1 MAGVTRGF
9 SASQLA
15 AVKKAPSASELPFEC
30 PQNYNGV
37 SECFAGVV
45 FYDIPANATRP
56 VNDTI
61 LADSGLVHIDVVGH
75 NGDFENRVLPLQWAV
90 DQVQ

>member
-30 PQNYNGV
+30 PHNYKGF
-37 SECFAGVV
+37 SQCFAGVV

-56 VNDTI
+56 VNRSTI
-61 LADSGLVHIDVVGH
+61 LFSQILDLFTSMLWATTATSRTGCCRFSG
-75 NGDFENRVLPLQWAV
+75 P
-90 DQVQ
+90 